1 MDKGNS
7 IALVIPCYNRTST
20 LGKLLKS
27 LVMAQ
32 YPIGVDLIFS
42 IDYSGND
49 SVFQMANDFKWEF
62 GEKKI
67 IKHSENIGL
76 RNNIISC
83 GDLTDEYEAVI
94 ILEDDL
100 LVSPFFME
108 YAYRAWQYYGED
120 KIIAGISLY
129 SYRLS
134 ENLHEFNPI
143 TKGYDTYFMQWTSSW
158 GQMWTKEQWSAFKEW
173 YKLHNN
179 DISTIPIPQYVKEWK
194 QSWKKFHIA
203 YLVDTDKC
211 FVYPKESYTTIQPTL
226 GIHVSEVRLDKGYI
240 VPLCSG
246 FKREQVFQNY
256 DGALIYDCFFEIKK
270 LEIECNGKTIL
281 ANLNLYGDKQKENI
295 DEAYFIS
302 SKRIPGLEVLKEW
315 GVYEIPLELNV
326 LHSNEGNGLFLYDS
340 NNFESFKLSPKEK
353 VSFRIQLSEVE
364 RLKYYISRVPALFK

>member
-1 MDKGNS
+1 MDTGNS

-100 LVSPFFME
+100 LVSPFFIE

-120 KIIAGISLY
+120 KNIAGISLY

-134 ENLHEFNPI
+134 ESLHEFNPI
-143 TKGYDTYFMQWTSSW
+143 SKGFDTFFMQWTSSW
-158 GQMWTKEQWSAFKEW
+158 GQLWTNKQWKLFKEW
-173 YKLHNN
+173 YNLHE
-179 DISTIPIPQYVKEWK
+179 DISHIPVPEYVKGWSH
-194 QSWKKFHIA
+194 SWKKYHIA
-203 YLVDTDKC
+203 YLVDTNKF
-211 FVYPKESYTTIQPTL
+211 FVYPTVSYTTIQPSL
-226 GIHVSEVRLDKGYI
+226 GVHVSEVRLDKGYI
-240 VPLCSG
+240 VPLCWG
-246 FKREQVFQNY
+246 LNREFVFQ
-256 DGALIYDCFFEIKK
+256 DFEGALVYDCFFEIKQ
-270 LEIECNGKTIL
+270 LEIEINDKVIQ
-281 ANLNLYGDKQKENI
+281 ANFNLYGDKQKDNI
-295 DEAYFIS
+295 DESYYIS
-302 SKRIPGLEVLKEW
+302 SKRIPGLKVLKEW
-315 GVYEIPLELNV
+315 GVYEIPLEINV
-326 LHSNEGNGLFLYDS
+326 LHSNEGSGLFLYDS
-340 NNFESFKLSPKEK
+340 NHFESFKLTPKEK
-353 VSFRIQLSEVE
+353 VSFRIQLSEIE

>member
-1 MDKGNS
+1 MDTGNS

-120 KIIAGISLY
+120 KNIAGISLY

-134 ENLHEFNPI
+134 ESLHEFNPI
-143 TKGYDTYFMQWTSSW
+143 SKGFDTFFMQWTSSW
-158 GQMWTKEQWSAFKEW
+158 GQLWTNKQWKLFKEW
-173 YKLHNN
+173 YNLHE
-179 DISTIPIPQYVKEWK
+179 DISHIPVPEYVKGWSH
-194 QSWKKFHIA
+194 SWKKYHIA
-203 YLVDTDKC
+203 YLVDTNKF
-211 FVYPKESYTTIQPTL
+211 FVYPTMSYTTIQPSL
-226 GIHVSEVRLDKGYI
+226 GVHVSEVRLDKGYI
-240 VPLCSG
+240 VPLCWG
-246 FKREQVFQNY
+246 LNRELVFQ
-256 DGALIYDCFFEIKK
+256 DFEGALVYDCFFEIKQ
-270 LEIECNGKTIL
+270 LEIEIKDKVIQ
-281 ANLNLYGDKQKENI
+281 ANFNLYGDKQKDNI
-295 DEAYFIS
+295 DESYYIS
-302 SKRIPGLEVLKEW
+302 SKRIPGLKVLKEW
-315 GVYEIPLELNV
+315 GVYEIPLEINV
-326 LHSNEGNGLFLYDS
+326 LHSNEGSGLFLYDS
-340 NNFESFKLSPKEK
+340 NHFESFKLTPKEK
-353 VSFRIQLSEVE
+353 VSFRIQLSEIE

>member
-1 MDKGNS
+1 MDTGNS

-108 YAYRAWQYYGED
+108 YAYRAWKYYSED
-120 KIIAGISLY
+120 QNIAGISLY

-134 ENLHEFNPI
+134 ESLHEFNPI
-143 TKGYDTYFMQWTSSW
+143 SKGYDTFFMQWTSSW
-158 GQMWTKEQWSAFKEW
+158 GQLWTKKQWSEFKEW
-173 YKLHNN
+173 YNIHNDN
-179 DISTIPIPQYVKEWK
+179 ISQIPIPEYVKGWSH
-194 QSWKKFHIA
+194 SWKKFHIA
-203 YLVDTDKC
+203 YLVDTNKY
-211 FVYPKESYTTIQPTL
+211 FVYPTVSYTTIQPSL
-226 GIHVSEVRLDKGYI
+226 GVHVSEVRLDKGYI

-246 FKREQVFQNY
+246 FNRELVFQVF
-256 DGALIYDCFFEIKK
+256 DGTLVYDCFFEIKK
-270 LEIECNGKTIL
+270 LEIEINDKVIQ
-281 ANLNLYGDKQKENI
+281 ANFNLYGDKQKDNI
-295 DEAYFIS
+295 DESYYIS
-302 SKRIPGLEVLKEW
+302 SKRIPGLKVLKEW
-315 GVYEIPLELNV
+315 GVYEIPLEINV
-326 LHSNEGNGLFLYDS
+326 LHSNEGSGLFLYDS
-340 NNFESFKLSPKEK
+340 NHFESFKLTPKEK
-353 VSFRIQLSEVE
+353 VSFRIQLSEIE